1 MPLLYLYYI
10 LAFWFVCKVS
20 LWGYS
25 RNVRKIHVVIRF
37 LCLSFIFYGSELY
50 SYAEWKV
57 ACATMAGLHVY
68 SEQPVQGFFYP
79 RIRQI
84 EAKDFLDDGYS
95 FIEGAE
101 IARFEPTT
109 DQIYR
114 FYKGIDGSLSKEAIK
129 SLQSAY
135 GYEYQQIKMLGG
147 GKINKKIVR
156 KVDAND
162 VLGELVSVQY
172 SGGLVQDL
180 LYSFFSA
187 DQVGRSAQCAG
198 DPNGKNIIEEVIP
211 PILNR

>member
-1 MPLLYLYYI
+1 
-10 LAFWFVCKVS
+10 
-20 LWGYS
+20 
-25 RNVRKIHVVIRF
+25 
-37 LCLSFIFYGSELY
+37 
-50 SYAEWKV
+50 
-57 ACATMAGLHVY
+57 MAGLHVY
-68 SEQPVQGFFYP
+68 SKQPVQGFFYP

-156 KVDAND
+156 KVDTND

-198 DPNGKNIIEEVIP
+198 YSNGKNIIEEVIP